1 MAKSK
6 IGKGGKLWGKRV
18 ETPGWGERV
27 ETLEEIIETL
37 GETWENTMG
46 NMRKHHGKWGKH

>member
-37 GETWENTMG
+37 G
-46 NMRKHHGKWGKH
+46 KHGKTPWET